1 MLKKTIA
8 TTVLILTSSS
18 VFAQANQFAMNQRN
32 SMNTSWTYRFFGPTP
47 VDEAGCFGVGE
58 DGLARFITFGDA
70 ITYNNGV
77 IDVPVT
83 VGPVGP
89 QGPEGPAGPIGPTG
103 PQGPQGPTGE
113 AGPTGPKG
121 DKGEKGDKGDTGEA
135 GPKGDQGDV
144 GPQGPQGPEGPTGA
158 TGPAGP
164 QGPEGPQGPKGDKG
178 DAGETGPAGSDGEN
192 GLSAY
197 EVAVES
203 GFIGSETEWLESLVG
218 PAGPQ
223 GPQGVPGTANIQK
236 IRATTNSSGV
246 YTWTFPDAYPPGV
259 TPVISLVAE
268 APSSATIYNY
278 RITAISNTSVTIAV
292 TRSTPVTVLTLSVLG
307 VESAAAT
314 TVHITAVAP

>member
-70 ITYNNGV
+70 ITYNSGV

-89 QGPEGPAGPIGPTG
+89 QGPAGPAGPIGPTG

-113 AGPTGPKG
+113 IGPTGPKG

-135 GPKGDQGDV
+135 GPKGDQGDI
-144 GPQGPQGPEGPTGA
+144 GPQGPEGPTGA
-158 TGPAGP
+158 TGPVGP

-178 DAGETGPAGSDGEN
+178 DTGETGPQ
-192 GLSAY
+192 
-197 EVAVES
+197 
-203 GFIGSETEWLESLVG
+203 
-218 PAGPQ
+218 GPQ

-236 IRATTNSSGV
+236 TRATTNGSGV
-246 YTWTFPDAYPPGV
+246 YTWTFPDAYPSGV

-292 TRSTPVTVLTLSVLG
+292 TRSTPVTVLSLSVLG